1 MECFD
6 MRPIGFST
14 GALALGD
21 FRGALGMLKSARTKA
36 VELSALRDHEVDPL
50 MKALP
55 DLDLSGYS
63 YVSVHVPSGFRS
75 LTEADVAARLRPCI
89 DREIAVVMHPDA
101 IKDPKCWASFGPLL
115 CIENMDKRKCTGRTV
130 SELESFFSIF
140 PDATFCLDIAHARQ
154 IDSTMDEARL
164 MLRRF
169 GTRLRQIHI
178 SEIDGQGHHHGLSW
192 GTILASR
199 TLARLIGQEIPII
212 IESQIPQKDIA
223 KEIAAVEQA
232 LTPAPKMSTGELA
245 DWGELA

>member
-1 MECFD
+1 
-6 MRPIGFST
+6 
-14 GALALGD
+14 
-21 FRGALGMLKSARTKA
+21 
-36 VELSALRDHEVDPL
+36 

-55 DLDLSGYS
+55 ELDLGGYS
-63 YVSVHVPSGFRS
+63 YVSVHVPSGFKS

-89 DREIAVVMHPDA
+89 DREIVIHPDA
-101 IKDPKCWASFGPLL
+101 VRDPKCWASFGSLL
-115 CIENMDKRKCTGRTV
+115 CIENMDKRKRTGRTV
-130 SELESFFSIF
+130 DELETFFSMF

-169 GTRLRQIHI
+169 SGRLRQVHI

-199 TLARLIGQEIPII
+199 TVAGLIGQEVPII
-212 IESQIPQKDIA
+212 IESQIPEKDIGR
-223 KEIAAVEQA
+223 EIEAVERA
-232 LTPAPKMSTGELA
+232 LTPATKASGWELA